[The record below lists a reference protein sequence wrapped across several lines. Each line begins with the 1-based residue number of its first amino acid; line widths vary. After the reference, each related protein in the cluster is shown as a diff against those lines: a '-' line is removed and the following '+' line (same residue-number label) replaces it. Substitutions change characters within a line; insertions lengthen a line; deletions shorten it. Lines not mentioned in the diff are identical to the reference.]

1 MHDHHRSNPE
11 SPFTHRPRSLLLKPQ
26 KSWQLIDGRRYRDTA
41 RANTAGHQR
50 NGSGNPWRSRP
61 DLHPHPS
68 RQRNSLHQ
76 SPKKSPAEARPT
88 EAAKTLTKRR
98 PPPAASRPTAAR
110 RRRPRARRA
119 PASRRSARP
128 RPGRRARRP
137 RSRAR
142 SRPSARPTPRRRRRR
157 RPRRSRLLILNSL
170 GRLLCRAR
178 LERRCRA
185 DGDGLRP
192 WKSSRRTRPRMRR
205 ATLPTTMGN
214 CGRSLRVWLPGGTRS
229 CRRARNPH
237 HLQNKH
243 LLPHLDEVP
252 DHRPHPRPVRSRRS
266 ARRRRDRSRPLPR
279 RLYGRP

>member
-1 MHDHHRSNPE
+1 MPARKSPAQITAQAAGDEASELGKQRSK
-11 SPFTHRPRSLLLKPQ
+11 SPGNQCTTTTVPIQSLNSTPAPPSLLLKPH
-26 KSWQLIDGRRYRDTA
+26 KRCQLIDGRRYRDTA

-61 DLHPHPS
+61 NDHPHPS

-137 RSRAR
+137 RSKAR
-142 SRPSARPTPRRRRRR
+142 SRPSGRPTPRRRRRR
-157 RPRRSRLLILNSL
+157 RPRRSRLLILNNL
-170 GRLLCRAR
+170 GKRRCRAR
-178 LERRCRA
+178 LERRYLV
-185 DGDGLRP
+185 G
-192 WKSSRRTRPRMRR
+192 
-205 ATLPTTMGN
+205 
-214 CGRSLRVWLPGGTRS
+214 VVE
-229 CRRARNPH
+229 H
-237 HLQNKH
+237 HH
-243 LLPHLDEVP
+243 
-252 DHRPHPRPVRSRRS
+252 
-266 ARRRRDRSRPLPR
+266 
-279 RLYGRP
+279 